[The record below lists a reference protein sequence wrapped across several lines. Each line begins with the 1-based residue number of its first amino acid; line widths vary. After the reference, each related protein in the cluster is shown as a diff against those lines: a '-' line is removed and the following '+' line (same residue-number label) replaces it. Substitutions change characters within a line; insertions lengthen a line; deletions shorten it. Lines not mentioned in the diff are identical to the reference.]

1 MMINLELTLAKYIII
16 ALLIVIAVLIL
27 VIFAQSR
34 QINKMLDESLQE
46 KKNKNDFDENW
57 ISYLKTNSMQ
67 KFYKNDQ
74 TDDDRKM
81 KNSVLKCW
89 KAHESWLPMGV
100 GIFYNLINI

>member
-46 KKNKNDFDENW
+46 KKSKNDFD
-57 ISYLKTNSMQ
+57 
-67 KFYKNDQ
+67 
-74 TDDDRKM
+74 
-81 KNSVLKCW
+81 
-89 KAHESWLPMGV
+89 
-100 GIFYNLINI
+100 